1 MQGERKKKRG
11 GRKSGRKK
19 KNPNEVKVPFDDNEL
34 TKRINATMKENK
46 EVRIFK
52 FQKYL

>member
-11 GRKSGRKK
+11 GRKFGCKK
-19 KNPNEVKVPFDDNEL
+19 KNLNEVKVFFDDNEFI
-34 TKRINATMKENK
+34 KRINVIMKENK